1 MGFGVASDAAGKS
14 PEESQA
20 RIIQAVKSYLRPEL
34 FNRISRM
41 VVFDPLRPEH
51 LRAIIDKFIAR
62 LNARLQNQGL
72 QLLLDDSVYEWLA
85 ERGYSPEFGARPLE
99 RLIEQQIVQPLARQ
113 MLGSHGRESR
123 TIRVIIDGD
132 SVRILL

>member
-1 MGFGVASDAAGKS
+1 M
-14 PEESQA
+14 
-20 RIIQAVKSYLRPEL
+20 KSYLRPEL

-72 QLLLDDSVYEWLA
+72 QLLLDDSVYAWLA

-113 MLGSHGRESR
+113 MLGGHGRESR
-123 TIRVIIDGD
+123 TIRVMIDGD